1 MDALTAAANAI
12 KPLGGAKKSSKKQ
25 ASHGSKSQKKRP
37 DATLHSI
44 TPRADLPRSMRPAA
58 TESKTHGPYAH
69 IRDKKL
75 KAKLHSQVAQASQAK
90 ALRQDATTWLAAE
103 PGGKMEVETEL
114 ERTWRTTQAE
124 IVEAVGFD
132 VATGRR
138 EWKWDLGPYR
148 VRYSRNGR
156 HMAVA
161 GRRGHVITSEWQEN
175 KIHSE
180 IQLRETVRDI
190 TFLQDHTM
198 YAVAQK
204 KYAFIYDQ
212 NGVELHRLKSIVE
225 PTRLEFLPYHWL
237 LASIGNAGYLKY
249 LDTSTGTMV
258 AEQRTKLG
266 ACNAMT
272 QNIHN
277 AVIYL
282 GHQNG
287 TVTLHTPSTPTPLVR
302 LQAHLGPITSLS
314 VDPSS
319 GGRYLATAGQDS
331 RVKIWDCRNWKGCV
345 REWTVRGG
353 APSEVEWSRKGW
365 LGVIGGGS
373 INVYASPSVY
383 APAPH
388 PNSTIPPSL
397 YLTHPIPHRPLV
409 SMRFCP
415 FQDAIAIGHARGVSS
430 IVVPGSGE
438 ANIDS
443 FEDGVFENKKARQER
458 EVRSLLDKLQPDMIT
473 LDPEFMGRLAE
484 PGHVPFAT
492 PELPFRQK
500 PRLDRLRD
508 LGKADESPVSEEEG
522 GDVNAD
528 EGGEQAGRPKEKDK
542 TKMRGKGKSLKRY
555 LRKKRK
561 NVVDPSTVAIREKIA
576 KMQAARKAEA
586 RQKAGLPEKELRLT
600 ALDQSNVF
608 NRTPLVKLKC
618 DDAYDYATV
627 MLLIP
632 NLTSYFRK
640 EKHMRNIER
649 TTWQKLCWQLYDAI
663 DQLPS
668 TMVPQYEA
676 MPLQVPLPQLS
687 KQDFELKIEGVGSID
702 QNPLQEAQVYE
713 RAHTTHIADVEEVS
727 QVLFQSASIVFGTED
742 NPSHETITEPR
753 VLSHVFNVPSHM
765 PSALQSKRKR
775 AQVIWKLVF
784 KVYRKAGAFK
794 REYIAHEAKFPAIKS
809 YLPIPGVEHEAP
821 LTIGGDSPKGDISWL
836 LHLPRS
842 LYAPGDTT
850 RASLVLTAKPGHSVK
865 SQLRSVQLELTEY
878 AVASGEPDVL
888 IDTLYRNKVDT
899 SGSNIESKE
908 GCSFD
913 FDLVVP
919 SKSSPDYTGTFMSV
933 THRLQVTTTW
943 KGRLLDKVTSHPV
956 VIAALS
962 HSERQR
968 AIEEVALVETAP
980 SIAPPS
986 LNDDIPPPSYISTQ
1000 RLVNGSFVTLMAH
1013 HMEDEMSSISY
1024 RSNIDTP
1031 TTGSVVHSTAG

>member
-1 MDALTAAANAI
+1 MDALTAAADAI
-12 KPLGGAKKSSKKQ
+12 KPLGRAKKSSKKQ
-25 ASHGSKSQKKRP
+25 ASHGSKPQKKRP

-148 VRYSRNGR
+148 PY
-156 HMAVA
+156 
-161 GRRGHVITSEWQEN
+161 GRRWPKGHVITSEWQEN

-287 TVTLHTPSTPTPLVR
+287 TVALHTPSTPTPLVR

-458 EVRSLLDKLQPDMIT
+458 EVRSLLDK
-473 LDPEFMGRLAE
+473 FMGRLAE

-528 EGGEQAGRPKEKDK
+528 EGGEQASRPKEKDK
-542 TKMRGKGKSLKRY
+542 MKMRGKGKSLKRY

-600 ALDQSNVF
+600 ALDHLAITFESSNLESNVF
-608 NRTPLVKLKC
+608 NRTPLVKLVC

-727 QVLFQSASIVFGTED
+727 QVLFQSTSIVFGTED

-836 LHLPRS
+836 LSILLVPPRS

-850 RASLVLTAKPGHSVK
+850 RASLVLTAKPGHSIK

-878 AVASGEPDVL
+878 VVASGEPDVL

>member
-1 MDALTAAANAI
+1 MDALTAAADAI
-12 KPLGGAKKSSKKQ
+12 KPLGRAKKSSKKQ
-25 ASHGSKSQKKRP
+25 ASHGSKPQKKRP

-287 TVTLHTPSTPTPLVR
+287 TVALHTPSTPTPLVR

-331 RVKIWDCRNWKGCV
+331 RVKIWDCRNWKG
-345 REWTVRGG
+345 
-353 APSEVEWSRKGW
+353 KGW

-528 EGGEQAGRPKEKDK
+528 EGGEQASRPKEKDK
-542 TKMRGKGKSLKRY
+542 MKMRGKGKSLKRY

-561 NVVDPSTVAIREKIA
+561 NVVDPST
-576 KMQAARKAEA
+576 
-586 RQKAGLPEKELRLT
+586 
-600 ALDQSNVF
+600 
-608 NRTPLVKLKC
+608 LVC

-727 QVLFQSASIVFGTED
+727 QVLFQSTSIVFGTED

-836 LHLPRS
+836 LYLPRS

-850 RASLVLTAKPGHSVK
+850 RASLVLTAKPGHSIK

-878 AVASGEPDVL
+878 VVASGEPDVL

-919 SKSSPDYTGTFMSV
+919 SKSSPDYTGTFMS
-933 THRLQVTTTW
+933 
-943 KGRLLDKVTSHPV
+943 
-956 VIAALS
+956 
-962 HSERQR
+962 
-968 AIEEVALVETAP
+968 
-980 SIAPPS
+980 
-986 LNDDIPPPSYISTQ
+986 
-1000 RLVNGSFVTLMAH
+1000 
-1013 HMEDEMSSISY
+1013 
-1024 RSNIDTP
+1024 
-1031 TTGSVVHSTAG
+1031 

>member
-1 MDALTAAANAI
+1 MDALTAAADAI
-12 KPLGGAKKSSKKQ
+12 KPLGRAKKSSKKQ
-25 ASHGSKSQKKRP
+25 ASHGSKPQKKRP

-156 HMAVA
+156 
-161 GRRGHVITSEWQEN
+161 
-175 KIHSE
+175 
-180 IQLRETVRDI
+180 
-190 TFLQDHTM
+190 FLQDHTM

-237 LASIGNAGYLKY
+237 LGNAGYLKY

-287 TVTLHTPSTPTPLVR
+287 TVALHTPSTPTPLVR

-373 INVYASPSVY
+373 INVRVLSCSYRLHCS
-383 APAPH
+383 
-388 PNSTIPPSL
+388 IFC
-397 YLTHPIPHRPLV
+397 

-528 EGGEQAGRPKEKDK
+528 EGGEQASRPKEKDK
-542 TKMRGKGKSLKRY
+542 MKMRGKGKSLKRY

-600 ALDQSNVF
+600 ALDRF
-608 NRTPLVKLKC
+608 
-618 DDAYDYATV
+618 
-627 MLLIP
+627 
-632 NLTSYFRK
+632 
-640 EKHMRNIER
+640 
-649 TTWQKLCWQLYDAI
+649 
-663 DQLPS
+663 
-668 TMVPQYEA
+668 
-676 MPLQVPLPQLS
+676 
-687 KQDFELKIEGVGSID
+687 
-702 QNPLQEAQVYE
+702 
-713 RAHTTHIADVEEVS
+713 
-727 QVLFQSASIVFGTED
+727 
-742 NPSHETITEPR
+742 
-753 VLSHVFNVPSHM
+753 
-765 PSALQSKRKR
+765 KRK
-775 AQVIWKLVF
+775 
-784 KVYRKAGAFK
+784 
-794 REYIAHEAKFPAIKS
+794 
-809 YLPIPGVEHEAP
+809 
-821 LTIGGDSPKGDISWL
+821 
-836 LHLPRS
+836 
-842 LYAPGDTT
+842 
-850 RASLVLTAKPGHSVK
+850 
-865 SQLRSVQLELTEY
+865 
-878 AVASGEPDVL
+878 
-888 IDTLYRNKVDT
+888 
-899 SGSNIESKE
+899 
-908 GCSFD
+908 
-913 FDLVVP
+913 
-919 SKSSPDYTGTFMSV
+919 
-933 THRLQVTTTW
+933 
-943 KGRLLDKVTSHPV
+943 
-956 VIAALS
+956 
-962 HSERQR
+962 
-968 AIEEVALVETAP
+968 
-980 SIAPPS
+980 
-986 LNDDIPPPSYISTQ
+986 TQ
-1000 RLVNGSFVTLMAH
+1000 
-1013 HMEDEMSSISY
+1013 
-1024 RSNIDTP
+1024 
-1031 TTGSVVHSTAG
+1031 